1 MTTTGRATTETDG
14 TAPLALPQAPGLR
27 LRYWEPS
34 DAPAV
39 LGAFAT
45 PEMARQ
51 SGRPVTTL
59 AEAATWITDRRAA
72 REAGREH
79 SFAVLSP
86 GTGGHP
92 DEGRLLGN
100 VTVGAVD
107 PVHQTGWISYWTLA
121 SASGRGVATT
131 ALRALA
137 DWSFTE
143 LSLFRLE
150 LGHRTNNPASC
161 TVAHRAGFAVEGL
174 ERARLRYGDQ
184 RYDVERHA
192 RLATDGVGEGGGA
205 TGGRAGRAPA
215 H

>member
-1 MTTTGRATTETDG
+1 MTTRPT
-14 TAPLALPQAPGLR
+14 TAPEPTPSAPLPQAPGIR

-34 DAPAV
+34 DARAV

-45 PEMARQ
+45 AEMARQ

-59 AEAATWITDRRAA
+59 AEAAAWITDRRAA

-79 SFAVLSP
+79 SFAVLAP
-86 GTGGHP
+86 GAGDHAEG
-92 DEGRLLGN
+92 GRLLGN

-121 SASGRGVATT
+121 SARGRGVATT
-131 ALRALA
+131 GLCALA
-137 DWSFTE
+137 DWAFTE
-143 LSLFRLE
+143 VGPFRLE

-161 TVAHRAGFAVEGL
+161 AVARRAGFAVEGL
-174 ERARLRYGDQ
+174 ERARLRYGDR

-192 RLATDGVGEGGGA
+192 RLATDEAGGG
-205 TGGRAGRAPA
+205 
-215 H
+215 

>member
-1 MTTTGRATTETDG
+1 MTTTGQATAETDG
-14 TAPLALPQAPGLR
+14 TPPLPLPQATGLR
-27 LRYWEPS
+27 LRYWEPC
-34 DAPAV
+34 DARAV

-45 PEMARQ
+45 PELARQ

-59 AEAATWITDRRAA
+59 AEATAWIADRRAA

-79 SFAVLSP
+79 SFAVLAP
-86 GTGGHP
+86 GTGDHA

-121 SASGRGVATT
+121 SARGRGVATT

-137 DWSFTE
+137 DWCFTE

-174 ERARLRYGDQ
+174 ERGRLRYGDQ

-192 RLATDGVGEGGGA
+192 RLATDVVGGGA
-205 TGGRAGRAPA
+205 GQASA